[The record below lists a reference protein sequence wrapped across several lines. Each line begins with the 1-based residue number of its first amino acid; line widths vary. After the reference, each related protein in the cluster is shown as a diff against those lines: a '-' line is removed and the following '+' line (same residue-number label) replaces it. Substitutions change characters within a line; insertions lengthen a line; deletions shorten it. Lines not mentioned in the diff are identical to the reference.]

1 MSLLFIGLCIVSYFV
16 YTPHSYC
23 LSTSGEGG
31 NAMLI
36 KTKPRDK
43 GKVLF
48 RVLSILRDTG
58 TALIVR
64 TRSPIQSP
72 DVANAID
79 GVGES
84 VRVDG
89 KSRYQMKVELIGIR
103 IGCVVIIS
111 SLLTR
116 HDVANVMDGEEGRGA
131 WQRSKR

>member
-1 MSLLFIGLCIVSYFV
+1 
-16 YTPHSYC
+16 
-23 LSTSGEGG
+23 
-31 NAMLI
+31 MLI